1 MGGII
6 ILAHMNPALVH
17 GLLALIGLLVIVE
30 GLGLAL
36 VPKALG
42 FLAGPGAA
50 KPAARGWTRL
60 QGTGLMLLGASFV
73 MASTRA
79 PGTELAV
86 IALSMVACLMF
97 SLAVLKRSAATA

>member
-1 MGGII
+1 M
-6 ILAHMNPALVH
+6 LAPMNPAMLH
-17 GLLALIGLLVIVE
+17 GLLALVGLLVILE

-60 QGTGLMLLGASFV
+60 QGTGFMLLGASFV
-73 MASTRA
+73 MASTKA

-97 SLAVLKRSAATA
+97 SLAVLKRSSATAS

>member
-1 MGGII
+1 MLGR
-6 ILAHMNPALVH
+6 MNAALMH

-50 KPAARGWTRL
+50 RPSARGWTRL

-73 MASTRA
+73 MASTRT

-86 IALSMVACLMF
+86 VALSMVACLMF
-97 SLAVLKRSAATA
+97 SLAVLKRSSASA